1 MMSRSS
7 SPAAPW
13 PVTLRSGAVYAK
25 VRPWS
30 QDLSVAQ
37 LTLITCPALPPTP
50 TIRVW
55 LHELRAHGFA
65 SVRFGAVPEA
75 MADVLERQGFD
86 PIQYLKLL
94 DMSLIGWSAPS
105 LPSLR
110 TQRLRFTDWPQA
122 QRVDLAAFGD
132 EWALDETGI
141 GESCRAT
148 PHHRARMIALAC
160 DNSAT
165 ANSLSVS
172 GYAISGRA
180 DKEGF
185 LQRLAVH
192 PHLQGRGIG
201 SALVADSLRWMKR
214 HRATRAV
221 VNTHVENVT
230 AIHLYRQ
237 FGFRTLP
244 HGLVLLQRS
253 LDDLS

>member
-7 SPAAPW
+7 SPSALW

-75 MADVLERQGFD
+75 MADVLERQGFE

-94 DMSLIGWSAPS
+94 DMSLIGWSESS
-105 LPSLR
+105 LPLLR
-110 TQRLRFTDWPQA
+110 TQRLRSTDWPQA
-122 QRVDLAAFGD
+122 QRADLAAFGD
-132 EWALDETGI
+132 QWALDETGI
-141 GESCRAT
+141 DESCSAT
-148 PHHRARMIALAC
+148 PHHRARTVSLPRE
-160 DNSAT
+160 NSAA
-165 ANSLSVS
+165 ANGVTIS

-180 DKEGF
+180 EREGF

-230 AIHLYRQ
+230 ALRLYRQ

-253 LDDLS
+253 LDNLL